1 MANLGAMRTRIAREL
16 QIDATTF
23 ASEIDDAIFGAIAF
37 YEDNDFWFKEVSS
50 TKFVGTLTNEFA
62 LSTVLPD
69 MSRIKD
75 VVVHIGSRKQVMQFR
90 THSELIA
97 LDIDENYAGDPVY
110 WSIHHAALIVEP
122 KLRQSRTIEVFYSR
136 RLSLTASASAS
147 SAWTTEAERL
157 IRLRAEVDIAVNR
170 MKDYATA
177 ERAKIQEMEE
187 LAKLDEKTVQQK
199 SLRRVRPHL

>member
-1 MANLGAMRTRIAREL
+1 MATLGAMRSRIAREL

-23 ASEIDDAIFGAIAF
+23 ASEINDAIFSAIAF
-37 YEDNDFWFKEVSS
+37 YEDNDFWFKEVGS

-62 LSTVLPD
+62 LSTVLPGV
-69 MSRIKD
+69 SSIKD
-75 VVVHIGSRKQVMQFR
+75 IVVHLGSRKQVMQYR
-90 THSELIA
+90 THNELLE
-97 LDIDENYAGDPVY
+97 LDIDENYAGDPTY
-110 WSIHHAALIVEP
+110 WTIHHAALIVEP

-136 RLSLTASASAS
+136 RLSLTSSASAS

-157 IRLRAEVDIAVNR
+157 IRMRAEVDIAVNR